1 MRKIEKAGSMNNT
14 LNNFIVLEGLDG
26 AGTTTQLK
34 KLKVELEKL
43 SVKIYTT
50 NEPTGRPIGKLVR
63 TVLSGE
69 FKTTDLALA
78 RLYSA
83 DRDDHLFNN
92 QDGILKQIN
101 DNKIVVSDRY
111 FYSSLAYQGV
121 NCDLSKVAELNKD
134 FPHPQILIYIETPI
148 EECLSR
154 IDKRG
159 EKKEIFE
166 KKDFLTKVNNNYN
179 TVINKLPSDVNL
191 IKIDGTLSID
201 EITTIM
207 IDEVRKILH
216 I

>member
-1 MRKIEKAGSMNNT
+1 MINILK
-14 LNNFIVLEGLDG
+14 NFIVLEGLDG

-34 KLKVELEKL
+34 NLKVELEKFSL
-43 SVKIYTT
+43 KIHTT
-50 NEPTGRPIGKLVR
+50 NEPTSRPIGRLVR

-69 FKTTDLALA
+69 FKTTNLALA

-83 DRDDHLFNN
+83 DRDDHLFNSE
-92 QDGILKQIN
+92 DGILKQIN
-101 DNKIVVSDRY
+101 DNKIVISDRY

-121 NCDLSKVAELNKD
+121 NCDFNKVLELNKD

-148 EECLSR
+148 NECLSR

-166 KKDFLTKVNNNYN
+166 KRDFLTKVNDNYN
-179 TVINKLPSDVNL
+179 KVFNDLPEGVNL

-201 EITTIM
+201 KITNIM
-207 IDEVRKILH
+207 IDEVKRILH
-216 I
+216 F

>member
-1 MRKIEKAGSMNNT
+1 MNNI

-34 KLKVELEKL
+34 KLKIELEKL
-43 SVKIYTT
+43 SLMIYTT
-50 NEPTGRPIGKLVR
+50 NEPTSRPIGKLVR

-69 FKTTDLALA
+69 FKTTNLALA

-83 DRDDHLFNN
+83 DRDDHLFNSE
-92 QDGILKQIN
+92 DGILKQIT

-121 NCDLSKVAELNKD
+121 NCDFDKVLELNND
-134 FPHPQILIYIETPI
+134 FPHPQILIFIETPI
-148 EECLSR
+148 DECLSR

-166 KKDFLTKVNNNYN
+166 KKDFLTKVNDNYYK
-179 TVINKLPSDVNL
+179 VINNLPEGVNL
-191 IKIDGTLSID
+191 IKIDGTLPINK
-201 EITTIM
+201 ITSIM
-207 IDEVRKILH
+207 IDEVKKILD

>member
-1 MRKIEKAGSMNNT
+1 MSNI

-26 AGTTTQLK
+26 AGTTTQLN
-34 KLKVELEKL
+34 KLKQEIEKS
-43 SVKIYTT
+43 SVTVHTT
-50 NEPTGRPIGKLVR
+50 NEPTKRPIGKLVR

-69 FKTTDLALA
+69 FKTTDLSLA

-83 DRDDHLFNN
+83 DREDHLFNDE
-92 QDGILKQIN
+92 DGILKQIK

-111 FYSSLAYQGV
+111 LYSSLAYQGV
-121 NCDLSKVAELNKD
+121 NCNYDKVLELNAD
-134 FPHPQILIYIETPI
+134 FPHPQILIYIETPVD
-148 EECLSR
+148 ECIGR

-179 TVINKLPSDVNL
+179 KILSTLPNDVNL

-201 EITTIM
+201 EITSIM
-207 IDEVRKILH
+207 VQKVKQILDL
-216 I
+216 

>member
-1 MRKIEKAGSMNNT
+1 MNNI
-14 LNNFIVLEGLDG
+14 LKNFIVLEGLDG

-34 KLKVELEKL
+34 NLKVELEKL
-43 SVKIYTT
+43 SIKIYTT
-50 NEPTGRPIGKLVR
+50 NEPTSRPIGKLVR
-63 TVLSGE
+63 TVLSGK

-83 DRDDHLFNN
+83 DRDDHLFNKE
-92 QDGILKQIN
+92 DGILKQIN
-101 DNKIVVSDRY
+101 NNMIVISDRY
-111 FYSSLAYQGV
+111 LYSSLAYQGV
-121 NCDLSKVAELNKD
+121 NCNFDKVFELNKD

-148 EECLSR
+148 DECLSR
-154 IDKRG
+154 IEKRG

-179 TVINKLPSDVNL
+179 KVINNLPEGINL

-201 EITTIM
+201 EITKIM
-207 IDEVRKILH
+207 IDGVRRIIH